1 MAYRAKWRFI
11 NRVLARVSASGDH
24 GNWRCGATGEYRNMI
39 SAAASNTLRS
49 MRRLQGFTLGAT
61 DGDAGK
67 VRDVYFDG
75 EGWAIRHL
83 VVDTGPWILGHRVL
97 ISPSVL
103 REPDWESRVLHVTLT
118 RAQVHNSPGVD
129 THKPVSQQ
137 QRSRHHGYHKRP
149 AYWPRTPLLGSGS
162 LTVYPLLLPDSSMM
176 EGNTKSDDTPTER
189 SQADANLRSSRE
201 VIGYHIQAKDGEIGH
216 VEDLLF
222 CDRDWLVQHMLVDTR
237 NWLPGRRYLMEVQW
251 IEEVHWEESKV
262 YLSLTRAGVEG
273 VPQHNPDF
281 QFNR

>member
-1 MAYRAKWRFI
+1 
-11 NRVLARVSASGDH
+11 
-24 GNWRCGATGEYRNMI
+24 
-39 SAAASNTLRS
+39 
-49 MRRLQGFTLGAT
+49 
-61 DGDAGK
+61 
-67 VRDVYFDG
+67 
-75 EGWAIRHL
+75 
-83 VVDTGPWILGHRVL
+83 
-97 ISPSVL
+97 
-103 REPDWESRVLHVTLT
+103 
-118 RAQVHNSPGVD
+118 
-129 THKPVSQQ
+129 
-137 QRSRHHGYHKRP
+137 
-149 AYWPRTPLLGSGS
+149 
-162 LTVYPLLLPDSSMM
+162 M